1 MKSALKTLTRIQKF
15 QIDEQRKILS
25 ELQEKQD
32 ILQAQ
37 LEQLNR
43 DFEQEKEFARN
54 NAGVGDFGA
63 YVKRYMQ
70 QRENLE
76 MQIAVLEKKIEHER
90 DVMADMFK
98 EQKTYEIVDD
108 QRTKRAA
115 KEEEQKMQKVLD
127 EIGTN
132 SFLKN
137 HKKIVQATLLRIC
150 RALPDVLL

>member
-108 QRTKRAA
+108 RRTKRAA
-115 KEEEQKMQKVLD
+115 KEEEQKMQKVID

-137 HKKIVQATLLRIC
+137 HKK
-150 RALPDVLL
+150 

>member
-43 DFEQEKEFARN
+43 DFEQEKEFAHN

-63 YVKRYMQ
+63 YVRRYMQ

-76 MQIAVLEKKIEHER
+76 MQVAVLEKKIEHER

-137 HKKIVQATLLRIC
+137 HKK
-150 RALPDVLL
+150 

>member
-1 MKSALKTLTRIQKF
+1 MKNALKTLTRIQKF

-76 MQIAVLEKKIEHER
+76 MQVAVLEKKIEHER

-137 HKKIVQATLLRIC
+137 HKK
-150 RALPDVLL
+150 

>member
-54 NAGVGDFGA
+54 NAGVGDFGT

-76 MQIAVLEKKIEHER
+76 MQVAVLEKKIEHER

-137 HKKIVQATLLRIC
+137 HKK
-150 RALPDVLL
+150 

>member
-90 DVMADMFK
+90 GVMADMFK

-137 HKKIVQATLLRIC
+137 HKK
-150 RALPDVLL
+150 

>member
-76 MQIAVLEKKIEHER
+76 MQVAVLEKKIEHER
-90 DVMADMFK
+90 DVMADMIK

-137 HKKIVQATLLRIC
+137 HKK
-150 RALPDVLL
+150 

>member
-70 QRENLE
+70 QRGNLE

-137 HKKIVQATLLRIC
+137 HKK
-150 RALPDVLL
+150 

>member
-63 YVKRYMQ
+63 YVKCYMQ

-137 HKKIVQATLLRIC
+137 HKK
-150 RALPDVLL
+150 

>member
-15 QIDEQRKILS
+15 QIDEQRTILS

-137 HKKIVQATLLRIC
+137 HKK
-150 RALPDVLL
+150 

>member
-76 MQIAVLEKKIEHER
+76 MQVAVLEKKIEHER

-108 QRTKRAA
+108 QRTKRTA

-137 HKKIVQATLLRIC
+137 HKK
-150 RALPDVLL
+150 

>member
-43 DFEQEKEFARN
+43 DFQQEKEFARN

-137 HKKIVQATLLRIC
+137 HKK
-150 RALPDVLL
+150 

>member
-1 MKSALKTLTRIQKF
+1 MKNALKTLTRIQKF

-115 KEEEQKMQKVLD
+115 KEEEQKMQKILD

-137 HKKIVQATLLRIC
+137 HKK
-150 RALPDVLL
+150 

>member
-98 EQKTYEIVDD
+98 EQKTYEIVGD

-137 HKKIVQATLLRIC
+137 HKK
-150 RALPDVLL
+150 

>member
-76 MQIAVLEKKIEHER
+76 MQVAVLEKKIEHKR

-137 HKKIVQATLLRIC
+137 HKK
-150 RALPDVLL
+150 

>member
-25 ELQEKQD
+25 KLQEKQD

-76 MQIAVLEKKIEHER
+76 MQVAVLEKKIEHER

-137 HKKIVQATLLRIC
+137 HKK
-150 RALPDVLL
+150 

>member
-70 QRENLE
+70 RRENLE

-137 HKKIVQATLLRIC
+137 HKK
-150 RALPDVLL
+150 

>member
-108 QRTKRAA
+108 RRTKRAA
-115 KEEEQKMQKVLD
+115 KEEEQKMQKILD

-132 SFLKN
+132 SFLKK
-137 HKKIVQATLLRIC
+137 HKK
-150 RALPDVLL
+150 

>member
-108 QRTKRAA
+108 RRTKRAA
-115 KEEEQKMQKVLD
+115 KEEEQKMQKILD

-137 HKKIVQATLLRIC
+137 HKK
-150 RALPDVLL
+150 

>member
-1 MKSALKTLTRIQKF
+1 MKSALKNLTRIQKF

-76 MQIAVLEKKIEHER
+76 MQVAVLEKKIEHER

-137 HKKIVQATLLRIC
+137 HKK
-150 RALPDVLL
+150 

>member
-90 DVMADMFK
+90 DVMTDMFK

-137 HKKIVQATLLRIC
+137 HKK
-150 RALPDVLL
+150 

>member
-37 LEQLNR
+37 LEQLNW

-137 HKKIVQATLLRIC
+137 HKK
-150 RALPDVLL
+150 

>member
-108 QRTKRAA
+108 QRTKRAT

-137 HKKIVQATLLRIC
+137 HKK
-150 RALPDVLL
+150 

>member
-76 MQIAVLEKKIEHER
+76 MQVAVLEKKIEHER

-137 HKKIVQATLLRIC
+137 HKK
-150 RALPDVLL
+150 

>member
-115 KEEEQKMQKVLD
+115 KEDEQKMQNVLD

-137 HKKIVQATLLRIC
+137 HKK
-150 RALPDVLL
+150 

>member
-127 EIGTN
+127 ESGTN

-137 HKKIVQATLLRIC
+137 HKE
-150 RALPDVLL
+150 

>member
-32 ILQAQ
+32 FLQAQ

-76 MQIAVLEKKIEHER
+76 MQVAVLEKKIEHER

-108 QRTKRAA
+108 QRTKHAA

-137 HKKIVQATLLRIC
+137 HKK
-150 RALPDVLL
+150 

>member
-76 MQIAVLEKKIEHER
+76 MQVAVLEKKIEHER

-108 QRTKRAA
+108 QRTKRVA

-137 HKKIVQATLLRIC
+137 HKK
-150 RALPDVLL
+150 

>member
-43 DFEQEKEFARN
+43 DFEKEKEFARN

-137 HKKIVQATLLRIC
+137 HKK
-150 RALPDVLL
+150 

>member
-43 DFEQEKEFARN
+43 DFEQEKEFVRN

-137 HKKIVQATLLRIC
+137 HKK
-150 RALPDVLL
+150 

>member
-76 MQIAVLEKKIEHER
+76 MQVAVLEKKIEHER

-115 KEEEQKMQKVLD
+115 KEEEQKNA
-127 EIGTN
+127 E
-132 SFLKN
+132 SS
-137 HKKIVQATLLRIC
+137 
-150 RALPDVLL
+150 

>member
-132 SFLKN
+132 SCLKN
-137 HKKIVQATLLRIC
+137 HKK
-150 RALPDVLL
+150 

>member
-1 MKSALKTLTRIQKF
+1 MKSALKPLTRIQKF

-76 MQIAVLEKKIEHER
+76 MQVAVLEKKIEHER

-137 HKKIVQATLLRIC
+137 HKK
-150 RALPDVLL
+150 

>member
-63 YVKRYMQ
+63 YVTRYMQ

-137 HKKIVQATLLRIC
+137 HKK
-150 RALPDVLL
+150 

>member
-70 QRENLE
+70 QHENLE

-137 HKKIVQATLLRIC
+137 HKK
-150 RALPDVLL
+150 